1 MGLLTNNEKQIKSN
15 TDVITNDGII
25 QDTMKGAT
33 HYILQFN
40 LKNKLVATKTLD
52 DNVLYVNS
60 AVSSRNRL
68 PIQK

>member
-1 MGLLTNNEKQIKSN
+1 MSLSTIDKKQSKSN
-15 TDVITNDGII
+15 TDVITDDGII

-52 DNVLYVNS
+52 DNLLCVNS
-60 AVSSRNRL
+60 AVLSRN
-68 PIQK
+68 